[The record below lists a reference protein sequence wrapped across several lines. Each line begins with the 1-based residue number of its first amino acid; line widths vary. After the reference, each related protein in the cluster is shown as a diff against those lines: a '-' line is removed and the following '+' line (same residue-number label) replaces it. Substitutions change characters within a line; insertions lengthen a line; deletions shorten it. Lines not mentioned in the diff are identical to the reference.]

1 MPSPTRW
8 AGVPL
13 TDRRTERRALLVK
26 AAFALFGESGELA
39 VTVRSVCRESELNS
53 RYFYESFAS
62 TDELL
67 GAVYDHVVMQ
77 LGDAVGTA
85 MAAAGDDRHA
95 RIRAGIRELLAFCSK
110 EPRRGQLLF
119 TDARAN
125 SVLTERR
132 WATQEVLYRLV
143 VREDSRLDADTDTI
157 AAKVAAAL
165 FTGAMA
171 ELVTQWL
178 LGTLGT
184 DLDAVT
190 DYTVTRV
197 LTRN

>member
-1 MPSPTRW
+1 M
-8 AGVPL
+8 V
-13 TDRRTERRALLVK
+13 E
-26 AAFALFGESGELA
+26 AAFTLFGEGGELA

-77 LGDAVGTA
+77 LRDAVGTA
-85 MAAAGDDRHA
+85 MGAAGDERSA
-95 RIRAGIRELLAFCSK
+95 RIRAGIREVLAFSSE
-110 EPRRGQLLF
+110 EPRRGRLLF

-132 WATQEVLYRLV
+132 SATQEVLYRMLI
-143 VREDSRLDADTDTI
+143 REDSRLDADTD
-157 AAKVAAAL
+157 ADKVSAKVDAAL

-171 ELVTQWL
+171 ELVSQWL

-184 DLDAVT
+184 DVDAVT
-190 DYTVTRV
+190 DDALKRV
-197 LTRN
+197 MAGD

>member
-1 MPSPTRW
+1 MSSPTRW

-26 AAFALFGESGELA
+26 AAFALFGEGGELA

-67 GAVYDHVVMQ
+67 GAVYDDVVMQ
-77 LGDAVGTA
+77 LREAVGTA
-85 MAAAGDDRHA
+85 METAGDDRHA
-95 RIRAGIRELLAFCSK
+95 RIRAGVRELLAFSSE
-110 EPRRGQLLF
+110 EPRRGRLLF

-125 SVLTERR
+125 SVLTQRR
-132 WATQEVLYRLV
+132 WATQDVLYRMV
-143 VREDSRLDADTDTI
+143 IREDSRLDADTDTI
-157 AAKVAAAL
+157 ATTVAAAL

-178 LGTLGT
+178 LGNLGT
-184 DLDAVT
+184 DVDAVT
-190 DYTVTRV
+190 DYTVKRV
-197 LTRN
+197 LISD